1 MNIYVV
7 IFTAILTANNNERI
21 CCQIIFEKLH
31 ATFFKANVE
40 INNLLFNKD
49 GTRLIRSIL

>member
-31 ATFFKANVE
+31 ATFYKANVE